1 MPLHMKL
8 PENSETPAF
17 SRGFNYLFMICLFH
31 TNTLHPHS
39 PPLSR
44 HIFPNQ
50 DKGME
55 PKEQRAKRA
64 PFDKRVNVL
73 KSLTKLKL

>member
-8 PENSETPAF
+8 PENSETPGF
-17 SRGFNYLFMICLFH
+17 FRGFNYLFMICLFH
-31 TNTLHPHS
+31 TNNLHLHS
-39 PPLSR
+39 PPLTP

-55 PKEQRAKRA
+55 PKEQRAREA
-64 PFDKRVNVL
+64 PFDKRANVL